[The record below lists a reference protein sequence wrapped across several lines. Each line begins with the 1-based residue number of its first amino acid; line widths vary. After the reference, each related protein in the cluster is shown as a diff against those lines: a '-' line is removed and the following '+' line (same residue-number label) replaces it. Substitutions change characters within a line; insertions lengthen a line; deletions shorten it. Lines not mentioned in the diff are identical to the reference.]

1 VSGRAYAVARPA
13 ASCALLLCLG
23 ASIGCRREAAPTP
36 SPTPQPVQVTDVRV
50 GAGVGSDKRVR
61 VEALAF
67 GPQDTVF
74 VSIVT
79 EGFASRVRLSAR
91 WLDPSGGLLEEMDQ
105 AIAPA
110 GTAVSEFHLWKPG
123 GFARGAYQV
132 EIWLDGAR
140 VGARSFTVE

>member
-1 VSGRAYAVARPA
+1 MNGHARPGARA
-13 ASCALLLCLG
+13 ALLLLCLAGG
-23 ASIGCRREAAPTP
+23 AGCRRSSPPTP
-36 SPTPQPVQVTDVRV
+36 SPTPHSVRVTDLRV
-50 GAGVGSDKRVR
+50 GAGVGLDKRVP
-61 VEALAF
+61 VEVLAF
-67 GPQDTVF
+67 RPDDTVF

-91 WLDPSGGLLEEMDQ
+91 WLGPSGRLLEEMDQ

-140 VGARSFTVE
+140 VGERSFTVQ

>member
-1 VSGRAYAVARPA
+1 VRARAFPA
-13 ASCALLLCLG
+13 ALLMLAAG
-23 ASIGCRREAAPTP
+23 GCRPQAGPSP
-36 SPTPQPVQVTDVRV
+36 SPTPHPVRVTELRLGAAVGLDKRV
-50 GAGVGSDKRVR
+50 GAESFS
-61 VEALAF
+61 F

-74 VSIVT
+74 VSVVT

-91 WLDPSGGLLEEMDQ
+91 WVEPSGRLLEEMDQ

-123 GFARGAYQV
+123 GFAPGAYQV

-140 VGARSFTVE
+140 VDARSFTVE

>member
-1 VSGRAYAVARPA
+1 
-13 ASCALLLCLG
+13 
-23 ASIGCRREAAPTP
+23 
-36 SPTPQPVQVTDVRV
+36 VQVTELRLGPAV
-50 GAGVGSDKRVR
+50 GLDKRVA
-61 VEALAF
+61 VESLSF
-67 GPQDTVF
+67 RPQDTIF

-79 EGFASRVRLSAR
+79 QGFASRVRLSAR
-91 WLDPSGGLLEEMDQ
+91 WVDPSGRLLEEMDQ